1 MNKVKYVLIDGYNV
15 INAWDNLKKL
25 MDEKPEEARHELIE
39 MLQDFAVFRD
49 ITIWVVFDAHYVLG
63 GFEKHYTAGYV
74 EVVYTKEG
82 ESADCYIERN
92 VAELSKAE
100 NVAVVSSDYLE
111 QRIVLQF
118 GGIRITPREFLEEIN
133 YSKKHIKEKTKI
145 LYTDKINKLENN
157 LDKSIR
163 DKLEK
168 MRRNL

>member
-25 MDEKPEEARHELIE
+25 MDEKPEEARHELLE
-39 MLQDFAVFRD
+39 MLQDFAVFKG
-49 ITIWVVFDAHYVLG
+49 ITVWVVFDAHYVKG
-63 GFEKHYTAGYV
+63 GFEKHYMAGYV

-92 VAELSKAE
+92 VAELSKTD